1 MRFMPIILKLTSENP
16 LHSVLPGINYEA
28 DLSLS
33 CVDCNIDTLPG
44 TTNPR
49 DCILDL

>member
-1 MRFMPIILKLTSENP
+1 MIQTKRTYVYVI
-16 LHSVLPGINYEA
+16 PGINYEA

-33 CVDCNIDTLPG
+33 CVDCNIDILPG
-44 TTNPR
+44 TNPR